1 MSEHIEGLIA
11 APFTPF
17 APDGAVDP
25 DTIDAQADLL
35 GRNGLAGA
43 FICGTT
49 GEGVSMSESERM
61 AVAERWVRAAPG
73 GFKVIVHVG
82 QDSISATRALA
93 AHAREIGAWG
103 IGAMSPCFFKPA
115 SVEMLLAWLAQ
126 VARAAPEMPLYFY
139 HIPSMTGVS
148 FPMVELLE
156 GAAGRIPNLAG
167 VKYTWEDLMDYQL
180 CRRVAG
186 GRFDMVFG
194 RDEILLSALALG
206 ATGAIGSTFNYA
218 PGLYLNIVAAF
229 NAGDLD
235 TARGLQDR
243 SMDLVRVLGRH
254 GGGVRCGKAIMK
266 LAGLNCGQCR
276 PPLAKVSADEAGAI
290 RADLER
296 IGFFDYCA
304 K

>member
-1 MSEHIEGLIA
+1 MSDHIEGLIA

-17 APDGAVDP
+17 GPDGALDL
-25 DTIDAQADLL
+25 DTIGAQADLL

-61 AVAERWVRAAPG
+61 AVAERWVRAAPD
-73 GFKVIVHVG
+73 GFKIIVHVG
-82 QDSISATRALA
+82 QNSLSSARALA
-93 AHAREIGAWG
+93 AHARQIGAWG
-103 IGAMSPCFFKPA
+103 VGAMSPCFFKPA
-115 SVEMLLAWLAQ
+115 SVEVLLEWLA
-126 VARAAPEMPLYFY
+126 RLGDAAPDLPLYFY

-156 GAAGRIPNLAG
+156 GAVGRIPNLAG
-167 VKYTWEDLMDYQL
+167 IKYTWEDLMDYQL

-186 GRFDMVFG
+186 GRFDMEFG
-194 RDEILLSALALG
+194 RDEILLSALPLG

-218 PGLYLNIVAAF
+218 PGLYTGLIAALND
-229 NAGDLD
+229 GDLD
-235 TARGLQDR
+235 KARGLQDR

-254 GGGVRCGKAIMK
+254 GGVRCGKTIMK
-266 LAGLNCGQCR
+266 LAGLDCGPCR
-276 PPLAKVSADEAGAI
+276 APLADVSADETRAIGAE
-290 RADLER
+290 LER

>member
-1 MSEHIEGLIA
+1 MSEHIEGFIA

-17 APDGAVDP
+17 APDGALDL
-25 DTIDAQADLL
+25 DTIDAQADML

-49 GEGVSMSESERM
+49 GEGVSMSEFERM
-61 AVAERWVRAAPG
+61 AVAERWTSAAPD

-82 QDSISATRALA
+82 QDSISAARALA
-93 AHAREIGAWG
+93 AHAQQVGAWG

-115 SVEMLLAWLAQ
+115 SVEILLEWLAELGD
-126 VARAAPEMPLYFY
+126 AAPEMPLYFY

-156 GAAGRIPNLAG
+156 AAAGRIPNLAG
-167 VKYTWEDLMDYQL
+167 IKYTWEDLMDYQL

-186 GRFDMVFG
+186 GRFDMLFG

-229 NAGDLD
+229 NAGDLE

-243 SMDLVRVLGRH
+243 SMDLVRVLARH
-254 GGGVRCGKAIMK
+254 GGGVRCGKTIMK
-266 LAGLNCGQCR
+266 LAGLDCGPCR
-276 PPLAKVSADEAGAI
+276 PPLAEVSEAECSAI

-296 IGFFDYCA
+296 IGFFEYCA